1 MFYSESNKLKH
12 VEKLLDVCKFDEA
25 IKLLDDLVQ
34 LEGLSFQQK
43 VSFVKKFLKI
53 EIINE

>member
-12 VEKLLDVCKFDEA
+12 VEKLLDVFKFDEA